1 MKRILVA
8 EDNPASME
16 FLVEL
21 LTSNG
26 YDVVQATNGQEA
38 LQKIAVSSPDLV
50 LLDIQMPGLDGYS
63 VLRSVRG
70 DAKLAGLRVVAFT
83 AYAMPGDREKALA
96 AGFDGY
102 ITKPIRAA
110 ALRVEIEQLLAQGPA

>member
-16 FLVEL
+16 FLAEL
-21 LTSNG
+21 LTSSG

-38 LQKIAVSSPDLV
+38 LQKIAANSPDLV

-63 VLRSVRG
+63 VLRRVRG
-70 DAKLAGLRVVAFT
+70 DEKMARLRVVAFT

-110 ALRVEIEQLLAQGPA
+110 TLRGEIEQLLA